1 MKEEEIKI
9 IPQSK
14 YLKYISCDHESFES
28 LEHFVNELKSFLEE
42 NERHSI
48 NINFYEGHVHA
59 DLYCLE
65 TIEEAHARIEKSK
78 NFSKKTL
85 AIQALKFLENNEEVL
100 SKLKSGVSIDIL
112 KSKYE

>member
-1 MKEEEIKI
+1 MKEKEIKI

-14 YLKYISCDHESFES
+14 YLKFISCDHESFEG

-42 NERHSI
+42 SERHSI
-48 NINFYEGHVHA
+48 NINFYEGHIHA
-59 DLYCLE
+59 DLYRKE
-65 TIEEAHARIEKSK
+65 TMEEAHTRIENGKKLTSK
-78 NFSKKTL
+78 LK
-85 AIQALKFLENNEEVL
+85 AIEALKFLENNEELL